1 MAASCFVCMYV
12 CMCTCMY
19 VRMYV
24 FVCKR
29 RREGGTCMCTDVF
42 LPRFPFHF
50 ERNSGSAPAA
60 LTLLSVCYMYFGIAF
75 ENFPPLPPVYFVSP
89 SPAPTFSPELDPRF
103 HSSFMYFSPGIRP
116 SFWGKK
122 MRCTSSPLQVRVAV
136 GGGKPYQF
144 VFIVSGGT
152 LR

>member
-1 MAASCFVCMYV
+1 MFACVHVCTCA
-12 CMCTCMY
+12 CMCLY
-19 VRMYV
+19 VRDGEE
-24 FVCKR
+24 
-29 RREGGTCMCTDVF
+29 EGLACTDVF

-50 ERNSGSAPAA
+50 ERNSGNAPAA

-122 MRCTSSPLQVRVAV
+122 MRCKSSPLQVRVAV